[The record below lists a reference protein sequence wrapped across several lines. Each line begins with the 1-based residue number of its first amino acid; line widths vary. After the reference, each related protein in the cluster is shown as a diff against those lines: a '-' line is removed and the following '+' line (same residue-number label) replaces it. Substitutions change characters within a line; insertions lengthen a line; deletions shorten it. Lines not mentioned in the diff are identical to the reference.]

1 MGCFTGMGMVLFP
14 LMDVI
19 DLIIDG
25 IFCETVSS
33 NSNNVLSK
41 NERKTYKTIFST
53 FVGFGVMAA
62 VINIGVFLVTFIRRR
77 KIAYKEDESSL
88 SLHFSSFITCF
99 KDLPQII
106 VCLLIVFK
114 TKYFLN
120 AVVQVTKAII
130 TIQKSLFHLL
140 YFCFTKRED
149 EMSYSC
155 FAEVFG
161 NVLLL
166 VCGVVLLAY
175 LSNY

>member
-62 VINIGVFLVTFIRRR
+62 VINIGVFLVTFIRQR

-88 SLHFSSFITCF
+88 PLHFSSFITCF

-106 VCLLIVFK
+106 VCLLIAFK

-130 TIQKSLFHLL
+130 TIQKSLFH
-140 YFCFTKRED
+140 
-149 EMSYSC
+149 
-155 FAEVFG
+155 
-161 NVLLL
+161 
-166 VCGVVLLAY
+166 
-175 LSNY
+175 